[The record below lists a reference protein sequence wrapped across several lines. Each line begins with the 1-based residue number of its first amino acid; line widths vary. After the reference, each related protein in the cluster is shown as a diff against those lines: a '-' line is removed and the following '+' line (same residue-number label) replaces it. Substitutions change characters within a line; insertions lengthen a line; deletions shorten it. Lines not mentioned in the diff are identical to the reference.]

1 MTRFLRTISLIA
13 FVLLTLPLNAGAI
26 VEEKTETEYPDQV
39 TIDAGGQSHDLV
51 ATGVGVREK
60 TFMKVDV
67 YTIVSYI
74 AKDTPLPG
82 DQGISLVNVDAPKQ
96 IRMDL
101 RRGFSREKLIK
112 SFKEVIEKNY
122 DDLSSFDKDL
132 EEFLA
137 YFTNDAQEKDVLIF
151 TYAPG
156 VGLTTVL
163 NGEQKGVIANF
174 AFTQALWTVWFG
186 EKPANNGLKKNLLSA
201 L

>member
-1 MTRFLRTISLIA
+1 MARFLRTISLIA
-13 FVLLTLPLNAGAI
+13 FVLLILPLTAGAI

-39 TIDAGGQSHDLV
+39 TIDVGGQSHELAV
-51 ATGVGVREK
+51 TGVGVREK

-67 YTIVSYI
+67 YTIVSYL
-74 AKDTPLPG
+74 AKDTPLAG
-82 DQGISLVNVDAPKQ
+82 DQGVSLVTVDAPKQ

-122 DDLSSFDKDL
+122 DDMSYFEKDL
-132 EEFLA
+132 EDFLA
-137 YFTNDAQEKDVLIF
+137 YFTDDAQDKDVLIF

-163 NGEQKGVIANF
+163 NGEEKGVIANF